1 MSMNPPIPRNSSTL
15 CRNPAAG
22 EPGSLR
28 QEFTAL
34 AIVLSDPS
42 RFINGD
48 RAHRRARAISQGR
61 RPFDGRCN

>member
-1 MSMNPPIPRNSSTL
+1 MKPTIPRNSPTP

-34 AIVLSDPS
+34 AIVLNDPS
-42 RFINGD
+42 RFTNGD
-48 RAHRRARAISQGR
+48 RAHRRARARAQGR
-61 RPFDGRCN
+61 LDVEAN